1 MSSFDAGYPGTLP
14 CIQEGAV
21 TAALKAALALQC
33 QVEHV
38 SVFDRKHYVYADLP
52 TGYQITQHRQP
63 FARNG
68 SVSIR
73 FEDGFLSSPDD
84 ALDIPIVQLQLE
96 QDTGK
101 TTYAATDDASQVC
114 LIDYNRAGVA
124 LVEIVSAPVLRT
136 PEQAGAYVRKL
147 RQLLRCVGASDGN
160 MNEGSLRC
168 DANVS
173 IHRIGEPFGPRT
185 EIKNLNSIKF
195 MMHALDFEI
204 RRQFTEVSQGRA
216 VEPSTR
222 GFHEATGET
231 YLLRRKE
238 DALDYRFMP
247 EPNVGALHVSPAQLA
262 ALAETLP
269 ELPDARH
276 ARLRAQYGLSVRDVN
291 VLLRLNVDDDGD
303 ARTAQ
308 MDAVDYFEELVR
320 LECAPQAAANWTIH
334 TLPKFLGQMRLAFH
348 HNPVPP
354 AALAELIHMLDE
366 EIITQSTAQALLRTF
381 VREKK
386 IPTRNGCLAIREHV
400 HENNLSRMHDDD
412 LRPLCQEV
420 VRAFPAEVEA
430 IQKGK
435 HKVLARLVG
444 EAMRHTQGRADPAH
458 ITRLLTDMTGASIG
472 K

>member
-1 MSSFDAGYPGTLP
+1 M
-14 CIQEGAV
+14 
-21 TAALKAALALQC
+21 
-33 QVEHV
+33 
-38 SVFDRKHYVYADLP
+38 
-52 TGYQITQHRQP
+52 
-63 FARNG
+63 
-68 SVSIR
+68 SIR
-73 FEDGFLSSPDD
+73 FEDGFLTSPDD

-101 TTYAATDDASQVC
+101 TTHAATDDASQVC

-173 IHRIGEPFGPRT
+173 IHRTGEPFGPRT

-204 RRQFTEVSQGRA
+204 RRQYTEVSQGRA

-291 VLLRLNVDDDGD
+291 VLLRLNADDDGD

-334 TLPKFLGQMRLAFH
+334 ILPKFLGQMRLAFH

-354 AALAELIHMLDE
+354 TALAELIHMLDE

-386 IPTRNGCLAIREHV
+386 VPMRNGCLAIREHV
-400 HENNLSRMHDDD
+400 HEHNLHRMHDDE

-444 EAMRHTQGRADPAH
+444 ESMRHTQGRADPAH
-458 ITRLLTDMTGASIG
+458 ITRLLTDMTCASIG